1 MRFELFLISFLTLFL
16 ELTCIRWF
24 PSHVLFLT
32 FFTNTVLLA
41 SILGIAVGCLAANRK
56 SNLLLWTP
64 LILVIGLASAHL
76 VEWQRLSSASV
87 IDVGNQA
94 SPQMV
99 FFGVEYQA
107 RDLSSFVIP
116 IEAICGYFFLVI
128 ALAMMG
134 PGQQLGRSLAKIPN
148 RLEAYTI
155 DIVGSIAGIV
165 VFAAC
170 SFLELPPTFW
180 FGLVMAGLV
189 WFLMPDDRRRGVVLM
204 MGPALVLALAVE
216 PPGARGDGPK
226 QMWSPYYRID
236 YRPAQRLINVNLI
249 GHQQMQPRDSAFPA
263 YALPHLLN
271 RDAGGK
277 PFGQVLI
284 IGAGSGND
292 VSRALAWGAERVD
305 AVEIDP
311 VIQRLGKRDHP
322 DRPYDDP
329 RVFVHLNDGRN
340 FLKAGNKQYD
350 LIIYALVDSLVLHS
364 GYSNIRLESYLFT
377 KQAMDDVRKRLR
389 PGGVFV
395 MYNYFRQGW
404 IVSRLQN
411 SVRAAFGDNAL
422 VVNLPSRDQLNPDD
436 NLGGDFT
443 MLIAGNNRAVRDAFA
458 RQPEYWLRLRGPFDH
473 RTLNG
478 FEYPLPDERTGWR
491 AMPADAR
498 DNSEWRQF
506 RLTQVNSGASDT
518 RLATDDWPML
528 YLREPMIPG
537 VSLRGGA
544 IMAVIAVLLLA
555 SAFARKGSGELRRDS
570 AEAATGREGEPSHRT
585 ALLVQ
590 MFFLGAGFML
600 VETKAVVHM
609 ALLFGGTWIVNSVV
623 IFAVLVMI
631 LIANL
636 FVAVARPSRLAFYYA
651 ALLVSLVVSALV
663 PMDTFLGMDRTAQ
676 ITAASLL
683 AFAPIFFAGVV
694 FAVSFT
700 SAVEPDRAFGA
711 NIAGAMFGGLAEYS
725 SMLLGFQYLLFVAVA
740 LYIISIIGYQKAV
753 TGTPAAHIGQ
763 EPAA

>member
-1 MRFELFLISFLTLFL
+1 MRFDLFLISFLTLFL

-41 SILGIAVGCLAANRK
+41 SILGISVGCLAANRK

-64 LILVIGLASAHL
+64 LVLMIGLGSAHL
-76 VEWQRLSSASV
+76 VEWQRQTSASI

-107 RDLSSFVIP
+107 RDLSSFVVP
-116 IEAICGYFFLVI
+116 IEVICGYFFLII

-134 PGQQLGRSLAKIPN
+134 PGQQLGRALARMPN

-155 DIVGSIAGIV
+155 DILGSIFGIV

-170 SFLELPPTFW
+170 SFLELPPTWW
-180 FGLVMAGLV
+180 FALVMAGFV
-189 WFLMPDDRRRGVVLM
+189 WFLAPDNRRRGFALAL
-204 MGPALVLALAVE
+204 GPALVLLLSVAPQGTRAE
-216 PPGARGDGPK
+216 GPR
-226 QMWSPYYRID
+226 QQWSPYYRID
-236 YRPAQRLINVNLI
+236 YHPSQRLINVNLI
-249 GHQQMQPRDSAFPA
+249 GHQQMQPRDAAFPA

-271 RDAGGK
+271 RDSGGK

-311 VIQRLGKRDHP
+311 VIQRIGKRDHP
-322 DRPYDDP
+322 DHPYDDP

-340 FLKAGNKQYD
+340 FLKSGNKQYD

-389 PGGVFV
+389 PGGTFV

-411 SVRAAFGDNAL
+411 SVRAAFGGDAL
-422 VVNLPSRDQLNPDD
+422 VVNLPSRDVLNPDD
-436 NLGGDFT
+436 SLGGDFT
-443 MLIAGNNRAVRDAFA
+443 MLIAGENRAIQDAFM
-458 RQPEYWLRLRGPFDH
+458 RQPEYWLRLRGPFD
-473 RTLNG
+473 RQTLNG
-478 FEYPLPDERTGWR
+478 FEYPLPDERSSWR
-491 AMPADAR
+491 QMPAESR
-498 DNSEWRQF
+498 DTSEWKQF
-506 RLTQVNSGASDT
+506 RLTQVNSGTADT

-544 IMAVIAVLLLA
+544 IMAVIAVLMLA
-555 SAFARKGSGELRRDS
+555 PFMRR
-570 AEAATGREGEPSHRT
+570 ATGSSSQPTG
-585 ALLVQ
+585 LLMQ

-636 FVAVARPSRLAFYYA
+636 FVAMVRPERLAFYYA
-651 ALLVSLVVSALV
+651 ALLASLVASALV

-676 ITAASLL
+676 IAAASIL
-683 AFAPIFFAGVV
+683 AFTPIFFAGVV

-700 SAVEPDRAFGA
+700 RAVEPDRAFGA

-740 LYIISIIGYQKAV
+740 LYIISIVGYQKAV

>member
-1 MRFELFLISFLTLFL
+1 MRLDLFLISLLTLFL

-64 LILVIGLASAHL
+64 LVLIVALGSAHG
-76 VEWQRLSSASV
+76 VEWLRLTNSGV

-116 IEAICGYFFLVI
+116 IEALCGYFFLVI

-134 PGQQLGRSLAKIPN
+134 PGQQLGRCLARLPN

-155 DIVGSIAGIV
+155 DILGSIAGIV
-165 VFAAC
+165 LFAAC
-170 SFLELPPTFW
+170 SFLELPPTIW
-180 FGLVMAGLV
+180 FAIVMAGFS
-189 WFLMPDDRRRGVVLM
+189 WFLVADDRRRGVALM
-204 MGPALVLALAVE
+204 LGPALVLALAVE
-216 PPGARGDGPK
+216 PAGARGDGPQ

-236 YRPAQRLINVNLI
+236 YRPADRLINVNLI
-249 GHQQMQPRDSAFPA
+249 GHQQMQPRDAAFPA

-271 RDAGGK
+271 RDAGGQ

-292 VSRALAWGAERVD
+292 VSRALAWGAHRVD

-311 VIQRLGKRDHP
+311 VIQRIGKRDHP
-322 DRPYDDP
+322 DHPYDDP
-329 RVFVHLNDGRN
+329 RVHVHLNDGRN
-340 FLKAGNKQYD
+340 YLKSANKQYD

-377 KQAMDDVRKRLR
+377 KQAMDDVKKRLR

-411 SVRAAFGDNAL
+411 TVREAFGSDAL
-422 VVNLPSRDQLNPDD
+422 VLNLPGRDRLDPDD
-436 NLGGDFT
+436 NLEGGFT
-443 MLIAGNNRAVRDAFA
+443 MLIAGDNRALRNAFA
-458 RQPEYWLRLRGPFDH
+458 RQPEYWLRLRGPFDD

-478 FEYPLPDERTGWR
+478 FDYPLANERDAWR
-491 AMPADAR
+491 ALPAEERAG
-498 DNSEWRQF
+498 SQWQQF
-506 RLTQVNSGASDT
+506 KLTQVNSGTES

-544 IMAVIAVLLLA
+544 IMAAIAVLLLVP
-555 SAFARKGSGELRRDS
+555 FLRRGGGPS
-570 AEAATGREGEPSHRT
+570 AQPTG
-585 ALLVQ
+585 LLVQ

-631 LIANL
+631 LVANF
-636 FVAVARPSRLAFYYA
+636 FVAIGKPRRLAVHYA
-651 ALLVSLVVSALV
+651 ALLASLVVSALV
-663 PMDTFLGMDRTAQ
+663 PMDTFLGMDRAAQ
-676 ITAASLL
+676 IAAASAL
-683 AFAPIFFAGVV
+683 AFTPIFFAGVI

-700 SAVEPDRAFGA
+700 TAVEPDRAFGA

-740 LYIISIIGYQKAV
+740 LYIISIAGYQKAV
-753 TGTPAAHIGQ
+753 TGMPAAHIGQ

>member
-1 MRFELFLISFLTLFL
+1 MRLDLFLISFLTLFL

-41 SILGIAVGCLAANRK
+41 SILGISVGCLAAKRK
-56 SNLLLWTP
+56 ANLLMWTP
-64 LILVIGLASAHL
+64 IILMIGLASAHF
-76 VEWQRLSSASV
+76 VEWQRQISSSV

-116 IEAICGYFFLVI
+116 IEAICGYFFLII

-134 PGQQLGRSLAKIPN
+134 PGQQLGRCLAQIPN

-155 DIVGSIAGIV
+155 DIVGSVAGIV
-165 VFAAC
+165 VFAGC
-170 SFLELPPTFW
+170 SFLELPPIWW
-180 FGLVMAGLV
+180 FALVMAGFV
-189 WFLMPDDRRRGVVLM
+189 WFLSPEDRRRGYMLAL
-204 MGPALVLALAVE
+204 GPAAVLILSVAPQGTRAE
-216 PPGARGDGPK
+216 GPR
-226 QMWSPYYRID
+226 QHWSPYYRID
-236 YRPAQRLINVNLI
+236 YHPAQRVINVNLI

-311 VIQRLGKRDHP
+311 VIQRIGKRDHP

-329 RVFVHLNDGRN
+329 RVFVNLNDGRN
-340 FLKAGNKQYD
+340 FLKQGNKQYD
-350 LIIYALVDSLVLHS
+350 LIVYALVDSLVLHS

-389 PGGVFV
+389 PGGLFV

-411 SVRAAFGDNAL
+411 SVRAAFGSDAL
-422 VVNLPSRDQLNPDD
+422 VLNLPSRDRLSPDE

-443 MLIAGNNRAVRDAFA
+443 MLIAGDNHAIKDAFA
-458 RQPEYWLRLRGPFDH
+458 KHPEYWLRLRGPFDH
-473 RTLNG
+473 RTQNG
-478 FEYPLPDERTGWR
+478 FELPSPDDRESWR
-491 AMPADAR
+491 AQPPEAR
-498 DNSEWRQF
+498 EQSEWKQF
-506 RLTQVNSGASDT
+506 RLTELTGGAADT

-528 YLREPMIPG
+528 YLREPMIPE

-544 IMAVIAVLLLA
+544 IMAAIAAVMLAPFLL
-555 SAFARKGSGELRRDS
+555 RKQNTSQQSSG
-570 AEAATGREGEPSHRT
+570 
-585 ALLVQ
+585 LLVQ

-636 FVAVARPSRLAFYYA
+636 FVALVKPVRLGPYYA
-651 ALLVSLVVSALV
+651 ALLASLVVSALV
-663 PMDTFLGMDRTAQ
+663 PMDTFLGMERSAQ
-676 ITAASLL
+676 ITAASIL
-683 AFAPIFFAGVV
+683 AFTPIFFAGVV

-700 SAVEPDRAFGA
+700 QAVEPDRAFGA

-740 LYIISIIGYQKAV
+740 LYVISIIGHRRASVAAPEPIGHQV
-753 TGTPAAHIGQ
+753 TG
-763 EPAA
+763 

>member
-1 MRFELFLISFLTLFL
+1 LFLISFLTLFL

-41 SILGIAVGCLAANRK
+41 SILGIAVGCLAAKRK
-56 SNLLLWTP
+56 TNLLRWTP
-64 LILVIGLASAHL
+64 WILTVALASAHV
-76 VEWQRLSSASV
+76 VEWQRQVNAGV

-99 FFGVEYQA
+99 FFGVEYQT
-107 RDLSSFVIP
+107 RDLASFVVP
-116 IEAICGYFFLVI
+116 IEAICGYFFLLI
-128 ALAMMG
+128 ALVMMG
-134 PGQQLGRSLAKIPN
+134 PGQELGRALARVPN
-148 RLEAYTI
+148 RLWAYSI
-155 DIVGSIAGIV
+155 DILGSLAGIA
-165 VFAAC
+165 VFAAS
-170 SFLELPPTFW
+170 SFLELAPVWW
-180 FGLVMAGLV
+180 FSVVLAGFV
-189 WFLMPDDRRRGVVLM
+189 YFLRPANWSWMLRFAAPAAAVLM
-204 MGPALVLALAVE
+204 MSSAAWFAGLTE
-216 PPGARGDGPK
+216 Y
-226 QMWSPYYRID
+226 WSPYYRVTYIRD
-236 YRPAQRLINVNLI
+236 QGLINVNLI
-249 GHQQMQPRDSAFPA
+249 GHQQMQPRTAPFPA

-271 RDAGGK
+271 RDAGSD
-277 PFGQVLI
+277 PFADVLI

-292 VSRALAWGAERVD
+292 VSRALAWGAQHVD

-311 VIQRLGKRDHP
+311 VIQRIGKRDHP

-329 RVFVHLNDGRN
+329 RVTVHLNDGRN
-340 FLKAGNKQYD
+340 FLKSTTRQYD

-364 GYSNIRLESYLFT
+364 SYSNIRLESYLFT
-377 KQAMDDVRKRLR
+377 KQAMDDVRRRLK
-389 PGGVFV
+389 PGGLFV

-411 SVRAAFGDNAL
+411 AVRASFGTEAL
-422 VVNLPSRDQLNPDD
+422 VLNLPSRDTLGADENLD
-436 NLGGDFT
+436 NSFT
-443 MLIAGNNRAVRDAFA
+443 MLMAGNNAGIRDAFA
-458 RQPEYWLRLRGPFDH
+458 RTPAYWLDASAPLDWNAP
-473 RTLNG
+473 NG
-478 FEYPLPDERTGWR
+478 FR
-491 AMPADAR
+491 AGAPPVSP
-498 DNSEWRQF
+498 NVLQY
-506 RLTQVNSGASDT
+506 RLTTVHAGSDPP

-544 IMAVIAVLLLA
+544 IMAILAALLLA
-555 SAFARKGSGELRRDS
+555 PFIKRSA
-570 AEAATGREGEPSHRT
+570 AAIAKDPPG
-585 ALLVQ
+585 LLVQ

-631 LIANL
+631 LAANL
-636 FVAVARPSRLAFYYA
+636 FVAVVRPVRLAPYYA
-651 ALLVSLVVSALV
+651 ALLLSLVGSALV
-663 PMDTFLGMDRTAQ
+663 PMDTFLGMDRSAQ
-676 ITAASLL
+676 ISAASLL

-700 SAVEPDRAFGA
+700 AAAEPDRAFGF

-740 LYIISIIGYQKAV
+740 LYIVSMIGDHEMVIRENFTA
-753 TGTPAAHIGQ
+753 GPD
-763 EPAA
+763 

>member
-1 MRFELFLISFLTLFL
+1 MRFDLFLISFLTLFL

-41 SILGIAVGCLAANRK
+41 SILGISVGCLAANRK

-64 LILVIGLASAHL
+64 LILVIGLGSAHL
-76 VEWQRLSSASV
+76 VEWQRQASSSV

-107 RDLSSFVIP
+107 RDVSSFVIP
-116 IEAICGYFFLVI
+116 IEVICGYFFLVI

-134 PGQQLGRSLAKIPN
+134 PGQQLGRALARIPN

-155 DIVGSIAGIV
+155 DILGSILGIV
-165 VFAAC
+165 MFAAC
-170 SFLELPPTFW
+170 SFLELPPTWW
-180 FGLVMAGLV
+180 FALVMAGFV
-189 WFLMPDDRRRGVVLM
+189 WFLAPDDRRRAFALVL
-204 MGPALVLALAVE
+204 GPALVLLLSVAPQGSRAE
-216 PPGARGDGPK
+216 GPR
-226 QMWSPYYRID
+226 QQWSPYYRID
-236 YRPAQRLINVNLI
+236 YHPSERLINVNLI
-249 GHQQMQPRDSAFPA
+249 GHQQMQPRDAAFPA

-340 FLKAGNKQYD
+340 FLKQGNKQYD

-377 KQAMDDVRKRLR
+377 KQAMDDVSKRLR
-389 PGGVFV
+389 PGGTFV

-411 SVRAAFGDNAL
+411 SVRAAFGSDAL
-422 VVNLPSRDQLNPDD
+422 VVNLPSRDELNPDD

-443 MLIAGNNRAVRDAFA
+443 MLIAGENRAIREAFT

-473 RTLNG
+473 NTPNG
-478 FEYPLPDERTGWR
+478 FTDLTQSQKDTWK
-491 AMPADAR
+491 AMPLEER
-498 DNSEWRQF
+498 EKSEWRQF
-506 RLTQVNSGASDT
+506 RLTKVNAGAGDT

-537 VSLRGGA
+537 VSLRGGG
-544 IMAVIAVLLLA
+544 IMAVIAVLMLA
-555 SAFARKGSGELRRDS
+555 PFMRRPTGSSAQP
-570 AEAATGREGEPSHRT
+570 TG
-585 ALLVQ
+585 LLVQ

-636 FVAVARPSRLAFYYA
+636 FVAIARPERLAFYYL
-651 ALLVSLVVSALV
+651 ALLASLVVSALV

-676 ITAASLL
+676 IVAASIL
-683 AFAPIFFAGVV
+683 AFTPIFFAGVV

-700 SAVEPDRAFGA
+700 RAVEPDRAFGA

-740 LYIISIIGYQKAV
+740 LYVISIIGYQKAV
-753 TGTPAAHIGQ
+753 IGTPAAHNGQ
-763 EPAA
+763 EPAG

>member
-1 MRFELFLISFLTLFL
+1 MRLDLFLISLLTLFL

-41 SILGIAVGCLAANRK
+41 SILGIAVGCLAAKRK

-64 LILVIGLASAHL
+64 LVLIVALGSAHA
-76 VEWQRLSSASV
+76 VEWLRLTNSGV

-116 IEAICGYFFLVI
+116 IEALCGYFFLVI

-134 PGQQLGRSLAKIPN
+134 PGQQLGRCLARLPN

-155 DIVGSIAGIV
+155 DILGSIAGIV
-165 VFAAC
+165 LFAAC
-170 SFLELPPTFW
+170 SFLELPPTIW
-180 FGLVMAGLV
+180 FAIVMAGFS
-189 WFLMPDDRRRGVVLM
+189 WFLVADDRRRGVALM
-204 MGPALVLALAVE
+204 LGPALVLALAVE
-216 PPGARGDGPK
+216 PAGARGDGPQ

-236 YRPAQRLINVNLI
+236 YRPADRLINVNLI
-249 GHQQMQPRDSAFPA
+249 GHQQMQPRDAAFPA

-271 RDAGGK
+271 RDAGGQ

-292 VSRALAWGAERVD
+292 VSRALAWGAHRVD

-311 VIQRLGKRDHP
+311 VIQRIGKRDHP
-322 DRPYDDP
+322 DHPYDDP
-329 RVFVHLNDGRN
+329 RVHVHLNDGRN
-340 FLKAGNKQYD
+340 YLKSANKQYD

-377 KQAMDDVRKRLR
+377 KQAMDDVKKRLR

-411 SVRAAFGDNAL
+411 TVREAFGSDAL
-422 VVNLPSRDQLNPDD
+422 VLNLPGRDRLDPDD
-436 NLGGDFT
+436 NLEGGFT
-443 MLIAGNNRAVRDAFA
+443 MLIAGDNRALRNAFA
-458 RQPEYWLRLRGPFDH
+458 RQPEYWLRLRGPFDD

-478 FEYPLPDERTGWR
+478 FDYPLANERDAWR
-491 AMPADAR
+491 ALP
-498 DNSEWRQF
+498 SEERASSQWQQF
-506 RLTQVNSGASDT
+506 KLTQVNSGTES

-544 IMAVIAVLLLA
+544 IMAAIAVLLLVP
-555 SAFARKGSGELRRDS
+555 FLRRGGGPS
-570 AEAATGREGEPSHRT
+570 AQPTG
-585 ALLVQ
+585 LLVQ

-631 LIANL
+631 LVANF
-636 FVAVARPSRLAFYYA
+636 FVAIGKPRRLAVHYA
-651 ALLVSLVVSALV
+651 ALLASLVVSALV
-663 PMDTFLGMDRTAQ
+663 PMDTFLGMDRAAQ
-676 ITAASLL
+676 IAAASAL
-683 AFAPIFFAGVV
+683 AFTPIFFAGVI

-700 SAVEPDRAFGA
+700 TAVEPDRAFGA

-740 LYIISIIGYQKAV
+740 LYIISIAGYQKAV
-753 TGTPAAHIGQ
+753 TGMPAAHIGQ

>member
-1 MRFELFLISFLTLFL
+1 MRLDLFLISLLTLFL

-64 LILVIGLASAHL
+64 LVLIVALGSAHG
-76 VEWQRLSSASV
+76 VEWLRLTNSGV

-116 IEAICGYFFLVI
+116 IEALCGYFFLVI

-134 PGQQLGRSLAKIPN
+134 PGQQLGRCLARLPN

-155 DIVGSIAGIV
+155 DILGSIAGIV
-165 VFAAC
+165 MFAVC

-180 FGLVMAGLV
+180 FAIVMAGFS
-189 WFLMPDDRRRGVVLM
+189 WFLVADDRRRGVALM
-204 MGPALVLALAVE
+204 LGPALVLVLAVE
-216 PPGARGDGPK
+216 PAGARGDGPQ

-236 YRPAQRLINVNLI
+236 YRPADRLINVNLI
-249 GHQQMQPRDSAFPA
+249 GHQQMQPRDAAFPA

-271 RDAGGK
+271 RDAGGQ

-292 VSRALAWGAERVD
+292 VSRALAWGAHRVD

-311 VIQRLGKRDHP
+311 VIQRIGKRDHP
-322 DRPYDDP
+322 DHPYDDP
-329 RVFVHLNDGRN
+329 RVHVHLNDGRN
-340 FLKAGNKQYD
+340 FLKSVNKQYD

-377 KQAMDDVRKRLR
+377 KQAMDDVKKRLL

-411 SVRAAFGDNAL
+411 TVREAFGNDAL
-422 VVNLPSRDQLNPDD
+422 VLNLPSRDRLDPDD
-436 NLGGDFT
+436 NLDGGFT
-443 MLIAGNNRAVRDAFA
+443 MLVAGDNRALRDAFA
-458 RQPEYWLRLRGPFDH
+458 RQPEYWLRLRGPFDD
-473 RTLNG
+473 RTMNG
-478 FEYPLPDERTGWR
+478 FDYPPANERDGWR
-491 AMPADAR
+491 ALPAEERAR
-498 DNSEWRQF
+498 SQWQQF
-506 RLTQVNSGASDT
+506 KLTQVNSGTES

-544 IMAVIAVLLLA
+544 IMAAIAALLLA
-555 SAFARKGSGELRRDS
+555 PFLRRGGGPS
-570 AEAATGREGEPSHRT
+570 AQPAG
-585 ALLVQ
+585 LLVQ

-631 LIANL
+631 LVANL
-636 FVAVARPSRLAFYYA
+636 FVAIAQPRRLAAYYA
-651 ALLVSLVVSALV
+651 ALLASLVVSALV
-663 PMDTFLGMDRTAQ
+663 PMDTFLGMDRASQ
-676 ITAASLL
+676 IAAASAL
-683 AFAPIFFAGVV
+683 AFTPIFFAGVI

-700 SAVEPDRAFGA
+700 TAVEPDRAFGA

-740 LYIISIIGYQKAV
+740 LYVISIVGYQKAV
-753 TGTPAAHIGQ
+753 TGMPAAHIGQ

>member
-1 MRFELFLISFLTLFL
+1 MTLDLFLISFLTLFL

-41 SILGIAVGCLAANRK
+41 SILGIAVGCLAAKRK

-64 LILVIGLASAHL
+64 LVLMVALGSAHL
-76 VEWQRLSSASV
+76 VEWLRQNNSGV

-107 RDLSSFVIP
+107 RDLSSFVVP
-116 IEAICGYFFLVI
+116 IEVICGYFFLLI
-128 ALAMMG
+128 AVAMMG
-134 PGQQLGRSLAKIPN
+134 PGQQLGRALARVPN
-148 RLEAYTI
+148 RLQAYTI
-155 DIVGSIAGIV
+155 DILGSITGIL

-170 SFLELPPTFW
+170 SFLQLPPTFW
-180 FGLVMAGLV
+180 FAIVMAGFS
-189 WFLMPDDRRRGVVLM
+189 WFLMPEDRRRGVMLM
-204 MGPALVLALAVE
+204 MGPALVLALAIA
-216 PPGARGDGPK
+216 PAGTRGEGPR

-236 YRPAQRLINVNLI
+236 YHPGPRLINVNLI

-292 VSRALAWGAERVD
+292 VSRALAWGASRVD

-311 VIQRLGKRDHP
+311 VIQGIGKRDHP
-322 DRPYDDP
+322 DHPYDDP
-329 RVFVHLNDGRN
+329 RVIVHLNDGRN
-340 FLKAGNKQYD
+340 FLKQGNKQYD

-377 KQAMDDVRKRLR
+377 KQAMDDVRKRLK
-389 PGGVFV
+389 PGGMFV

-411 SVRAAFGDNAL
+411 SVRAAFGAEAL
-422 VVNLPSRDQLNPDD
+422 VLNLPSRDQLNPDD

-443 MLIAGNNRAVRDAFA
+443 MVIAGANDAIRSAFA
-458 RQPEYWLRLRGPFDH
+458 RQPEYWLKLQGPFDQN
-473 RTLNG
+473 TLNG
-478 FEYPLPDERTGWR
+478 FEFPTTPER
-491 AMPADAR
+491 A
-498 DNSEWRQF
+498 EWRTRSEADREKSAWNQF
-506 RLTQVNSGASDT
+506 RLTKVNSSASDT

-544 IMAVIAVLLLA
+544 IMAAIAILLLVPFMKRTSKPA
-555 SAFARKGSGELRRDS
+555 VTDS
-570 AEAATGREGEPSHRT
+570 PG
-585 ALLVQ
+585 LLLQ

-631 LIANL
+631 LMANL
-636 FVAVARPSRLAFYYA
+636 FVAIVKPVRLAPYYA
-651 ALLVSLVVSALV
+651 GLLLALIVSALV

-676 ITAASLL
+676 IAAASLL
-683 AFAPIFFAGVV
+683 AFTPIFFAGVV

-700 SAVEPDRAFGA
+700 RAVEPDRAFGA

-740 LYIISIIGYQKAV
+740 LYIVSIIGHQKAV
-753 TGTPAAHIGQ
+753 IGVPAAHIGHD
-763 EPAA
+763 AAG

>member
-1 MRFELFLISFLTLFL
+1 MRLDLFLISSLTLFL

-41 SILGIAVGCLAANRK
+41 SILGIAVGCLAAKRK
-56 SNLLLWTP
+56 SNLLMWTP
-64 LILVIGLASAHL
+64 LVLIVGLGSAHA
-76 VEWQRLSSASV
+76 VEWLRLTNSGV

-99 FFGVEYQA
+99 FFGVEYQVH
-107 RDLSSFVIP
+107 DLSSFVIP
-116 IEAICGYFFLVI
+116 IEALCGYFFLII
-128 ALAMMG
+128 ALAMIG
-134 PGQQLGRSLAKIPN
+134 PGQQLGRCLAQLPN

-155 DIVGSIAGIV
+155 DILGSIAGIV
-165 VFAAC
+165 LFAVC

-180 FGLVMAGLV
+180 FAIVMAGFA
-189 WFLMPDDRRRGVVLM
+189 WFLDAGDRRRGVALA
-204 MGPALVLALAVE
+204 MGPALVLVLAVA
-216 PPGARGDGPK
+216 PAGVRDDGPK

-236 YRPAQRLINVNLI
+236 YRPTDRLINVNLM
-249 GHQQMQPRDSAFPA
+249 GHQQMQPREAAFPA

-271 RDAGGK
+271 RDAGRH

-292 VSRALAWGAERVD
+292 VSRALAWGAHRVD

-311 VIQRLGKRDHP
+311 VIQRIGKRDHP

-329 RVFVHLNDGRN
+329 RVHVHLNDGRN
-340 FLKAGNKQYD
+340 FLKSVNKQYD
-350 LIIYALVDSLVLHS
+350 LIVYALVDSLVLHS
-364 GYSNIRLESYLFT
+364 SYSNIRLESYLFT
-377 KQAMDDVRKRLR
+377 RQAMDDVKKRLR
-389 PGGVFV
+389 PGGTFV

-411 SVRAAFGDNAL
+411 TVRETFGGDAL
-422 VVNLPSRDQLNPDD
+422 VLNLPSRDRLDPDD
-436 NLGGDFT
+436 NLEGGFT
-443 MLIAGNNRAVRDAFA
+443 MLVAGDNQALRNAFA
-458 RQPEYWLRLRGPFDH
+458 RQPEYWLRLQGPFDE
-473 RTLNG
+473 RTPNG
-478 FEYPLPDERTGWR
+478 FEHPPTGERDGWR
-491 AMPADAR
+491 ALREEERALSR
-498 DNSEWRQF
+498 WHQF
-506 RLTQVNSGASDT
+506 KLTQVNSGSET

-544 IMAVIAVLLLA
+544 IMAAIAALLLA
-555 SAFARKGSGELRRDS
+555 SAFARRGSGELRRDS
-570 AEAATGREGEPSHRT
+570 AQAAAGGEGGSSNP
-585 ALLVQ
+585 AGLLVQ

-631 LIANL
+631 LVANL
-636 FVAVARPSRLAFYYA
+636 FVAIARPRRLAFFYA
-651 ALLVSLVVSALV
+651 ALVASLVVSALV
-663 PMDTFLGMDRTAQ
+663 PMDTFLGMDRGSQ
-676 ITAASLL
+676 IAAASAL
-683 AFAPIFFAGVV
+683 AFTPIFFAGVI

-700 SAVEPDRAFGA
+700 AAVEPDRAFGA

-740 LYIISIIGYQKAV
+740 LYIISIAGAQKAA
-753 TGTPAAHIGQ
+753 TGMPAAHIGH

>member
-1 MRFELFLISFLTLFL
+1 MRFDLFLISFLTLFL

-41 SILGIAVGCLAANRK
+41 AILGISVGCLAAKRK
-56 SNLLLWTP
+56 VNLLQWTP
-64 LILVIGLASAHL
+64 AVLMIGLASAHF
-76 VEWQRLSSASV
+76 VEWLRQSSAGV

-94 SPQMV
+94 SPQLV

-134 PGQQLGRSLAKIPN
+134 PGQELGRALARIPN
-148 RLEAYTI
+148 RLEAYSI
-155 DIVGSIAGIV
+155 DIFGSIVGIAA
-165 VFAAC
+165 FAAC
-170 SFLELPPTFW
+170 SFLELPPLWW
-180 FGLVMAGLV
+180 FAAVLAGFVYFLRPGNWQWVARVAVPGAVVLVMSSSAWFAG
-189 WFLMPDDRRRGVVLM
+189 F
-204 MGPALVLALAVE
+204 VE
-216 PPGARGDGPK
+216 
-226 QMWSPYYRID
+226 QWSPYYRVTYVRD
-236 YRPAQRLINVNLI
+236 QGLINVNLI
-249 GHQQMQPRDSAFPA
+249 GHQQMQPRTAPFPA

-271 RDAGGK
+271 RDAGSA
-277 PFGQVLI
+277 PFAEVLI

-292 VSRALAWGAERVD
+292 VSRALAWGAEHVD

-311 VIQRLGKRDHP
+311 VIQRIGQQDHP

-329 RVFVHLNDGRN
+329 RVTVHLNDGRN
-340 FLKAGNKQYD
+340 FLKAGGKQYD

-364 GYSNIRLESYLFT
+364 SYSNIRLESYLFT
-377 KQAMDDVRKRLR
+377 KQAMDDVRRRLK

-411 SVRAAFGDNAL
+411 GVRAAFGADAL
-422 VVNLPSRDQLNPDD
+422 VLNLPSRDTLDADENLD
-436 NLGGDFT
+436 NSFT
-443 MLIAGNNRAVRDAFA
+443 MFIAGNNTAIRNAFA
-458 RQPEYWLRLRGPFDH
+458 RRPSYWIDARAPLDWNAP
-473 RTLNG
+473 NG
-478 FEYPLPDERTGWR
+478 FRDE
-491 AMPADAR
+491 APAVVSAD
-498 DNSEWRQF
+498 DWQQF
-506 RLTQVNSGASDT
+506 RLTTVNAGADPP

-528 YLREPMIPG
+528 YLREPMIPA

-544 IMAVIAVLLLA
+544 VMAGIAVLLLW
-555 SAFARKGSGELRRDS
+555 SSFARRKSVARTPSSSSG
-570 AEAATGREGEPSHRT
+570 
-585 ALLVQ
+585 LLVQ

-600 VETKAVVHM
+600 IETKAVVHM
-609 ALLFGGTWIVNSVV
+609 ALLFGGTWIVNSIV

-636 FVAVARPSRLAFYYA
+636 FVAVARPERLAFYYA

-663 PMDTFLGMDRTAQ
+663 PMDTFLGMERTAQ
-676 ITAASLL
+676 IAAASLL
-683 AFAPIFFAGVV
+683 AFTPIFFAGVV

-700 SAVEPDRAFGA
+700 RVIEPDRAFGA

-740 LYIISIIGYQKAV
+740 LYLISIAGYQKSA
-753 TGTPAAHIGQ
+753 TGMPAAHIGH

>member
-1 MRFELFLISFLTLFL
+1 MTLDLFLISFLTLFL

-41 SILGIAVGCLAANRK
+41 SILGIAVGCLAAKRK

-64 LILVIGLASAHL
+64 LILIVALASAHL
-76 VEWQRLSSASV
+76 VEWLRQAQGSV

-99 FFGVEYQA
+99 FFGVEYQS

-116 IEAICGYFFLVI
+116 IEAICGYFFLLI
-128 ALAMMG
+128 ALVMMG
-134 PGQQLGRSLAKIPN
+134 PGQQLGRALARIPN
-148 RLEAYTI
+148 RLTAYSI
-155 DIVGSIAGIV
+155 DIFGSLAGIA

-170 SFLELPPTFW
+170 SFLELSPAWW
-180 FGLVMAGLV
+180 FTIVMAGFA
-189 WFLMPDDRRRGVVLM
+189 WFLVPDDRWRGFALVL
-204 MGPALVLALAVE
+204 GPALVLALSVSPA
-216 PPGARGDGPK
+216 GQRGEGPS

-236 YRPAQRLINVNLI
+236 YQRGPRLINVNLI
-249 GHQQMQPRDSAFPA
+249 GHQQMQPRDAAFPA

-271 RDAGGK
+271 RDAGGR
-277 PFGQVLI
+277 PFGQVMI

-292 VSRALAWGAERVD
+292 VSRALAWGAARVD

-311 VIQRLGKRDHP
+311 VIQRIGKRDHP

-329 RVFVHLNDGRN
+329 RVVVHLNDGRN
-340 FLKAGNKQYD
+340 FLKQGNKQYD
-350 LIIYALVDSLVLHS
+350 LIVYALVDSLVLHS

-377 KQAMDDVRKRLR
+377 KQAMDDVRKRLK
-389 PGGVFV
+389 PGGMFV

-411 SVRAAFGDNAL
+411 SVRAAFGSDAL
-422 VVNLPSRDQLNPDD
+422 VLNLPSRDELNPDD
-436 NLGGDFT
+436 NLGGGFT
-443 MLIAGNNRAVRDAFA
+443 MVIAGAKDAIRDAFA
-458 RQPEYWLRLRGPFDH
+458 RQPEYWLRLRGPFDGN
-473 RTLNG
+473 TLNG
-478 FEYPLPDERTGWR
+478 FDYPLPNERAAWR
-491 AMPADAR
+491 TLPEAER
-498 DNSEWRQF
+498 EKSFWTQF
-506 RLTQVNSGASDT
+506 RLTKVNSGPADT

-544 IMAVIAVLLLA
+544 IMAIIAALLLA
-555 SAFARKGSGELRRDS
+555 PFIKRK
-570 AEAATGREGEPSHRT
+570 AIPAAIDPPG
-585 ALLVQ
+585 LLVQ

-631 LIANL
+631 LAANL
-636 FVAVARPSRLAFYYA
+636 FVAVVRPVRLAPYYA
-651 ALLVSLVVSALV
+651 ALLLALLVSALV

-676 ITAASLL
+676 IAAASLL
-683 AFAPIFFAGVV
+683 AFTPIFFAGVV
-694 FAVSFT
+694 YAVSFT
-700 SAVEPDRAFGA
+700 RAVEPDRAFGA

-725 SMLLGFQYLLFVAVA
+725 SMVLGFQYLLFVAVA
-740 LYIISIIGYQKAV
+740 LYIVSIIGHQKAV
-753 TGTPAAHIGQ
+753 MGTPAAHIGHD
-763 EPAA
+763 AAG

>member
-1 MRFELFLISFLTLFL
+1 MTLDLFLISFLTLFL

-41 SILGIAVGCLAANRK
+41 SILGIAVGCLAAKRK
-56 SNLLLWTP
+56 ANLLLWTP
-64 LILVIGLASAHL
+64 LILMVALGSAHL
-76 VEWQRLSSASV
+76 VEWQRQVNAGV

-107 RDLSSFVIP
+107 RDLSSFVVP
-116 IEAICGYFFLVI
+116 IEAICGYFFLLI
-128 ALAMMG
+128 ALVMMG
-134 PGQQLGRSLAKIPN
+134 PGQQLGRALARVPN
-148 RLEAYTI
+148 RLWAYSI
-155 DIVGSIAGIV
+155 DILGSLAGIA

-170 SFLELPPTFW
+170 SFLELPPTWW
-180 FGLVMAGLV
+180 FALVMAGFA
-189 WFLMPDDRRRGVVLM
+189 WFLVPDDRRRGL
-204 MGPALVLALAVE
+204 ALVLGPAMVLVLSVS
-216 PPGARGDGPK
+216 PTGQRGDGPR
-226 QMWSPYYRID
+226 QTWSPYYRID
-236 YRPAQRLINVNLI
+236 YHPGPRLINVNLI
-249 GHQQMQPRDSAFPA
+249 GHQQMQPRDSGFPA

-340 FLKAGNKQYD
+340 YLKSGNKQYD

-389 PGGVFV
+389 PGGIFV

-411 SVRAAFGDNAL
+411 SVRGAFGSDAL
-422 VVNLPSRDQLNPDD
+422 VLNLPSRDRLNPDD

-443 MLIAGNNRAVRDAFA
+443 MVIAGANDAIAGAFA
-458 RQPEYWLRLRGPFDH
+458 RQPEYWLRLRGPFDGD
-473 RTLNG
+473 TLNG
-478 FEYPLPDERTGWR
+478 FDYPLSNERANWR
-491 AMPADAR
+491 TRAAEER
-498 DNSEWRQF
+498 ERSLWQQF
-506 RLTQVNSGASDT
+506 RLTKVNSGSADT
-518 RLATDDWPML
+518 RVATDDWPML

-544 IMAVIAVLLLA
+544 IMAIIAALLLA
-555 SAFARKGSGELRRDS
+555 PFIKRSAIAIAKDPPG
-570 AEAATGREGEPSHRT
+570 
-585 ALLVQ
+585 LLVQ

-631 LIANL
+631 LGANL
-636 FVAVARPSRLAFYYA
+636 FVALVRPVRLAPYYA
-651 ALLVSLVVSALV
+651 ALLLSLVASALV

-676 ITAASLL
+676 VAAASLL
-683 AFAPIFFAGVV
+683 AFTPIFFAGVV

-700 SAVEPDRAFGA
+700 RAVEPDRAFGA

-725 SMLLGFQYLLFVAVA
+725 SMLLGFQYLLLVAVA
-740 LYIISIIGYQKAV
+740 LYIVSIVGHQKAV
-753 TGTPAAHIGQ
+753 IGTPAAHIGHD
-763 EPAA
+763 AAG

>member
-1 MRFELFLISFLTLFL
+1 MRFDLFLISFLTLFL

-41 SILGIAVGCLAANRK
+41 SILGISVGCLAANRK

-64 LILVIGLASAHL
+64 LVLMIGLGSAHL
-76 VEWQRLSSASV
+76 VEWQRQTSASI

-107 RDLSSFVIP
+107 RDLSSFVVP
-116 IEAICGYFFLVI
+116 IEVICGYFFLII

-134 PGQQLGRSLAKIPN
+134 PGQQLGRALARMPN

-155 DIVGSIAGIV
+155 DILGSIFGIV

-170 SFLELPPTFW
+170 SFLELPPTWW
-180 FGLVMAGLV
+180 FALVMAGFV
-189 WFLMPDDRRRGVVLM
+189 WFLAPDNRRRGFALAL
-204 MGPALVLALAVE
+204 GPALVLLLSVAPQGTRAE
-216 PPGARGDGPK
+216 GPR
-226 QMWSPYYRID
+226 QQWSPYYRID
-236 YRPAQRLINVNLI
+236 YHPSQRLINVNLI
-249 GHQQMQPRDSAFPA
+249 GHQQMQPRDAAFPA

-271 RDAGGK
+271 RDSGGK

-311 VIQRLGKRDHP
+311 VIQRIGKRDHP
-322 DRPYDDP
+322 DHPYDDP

-340 FLKAGNKQYD
+340 FLKSGNKQYD

-389 PGGVFV
+389 PGGTFV

-411 SVRAAFGDNAL
+411 SVRAAFGGDAL
-422 VVNLPSRDQLNPDD
+422 VVNLPSRDVLNPDD
-436 NLGGDFT
+436 SLGGDFT
-443 MLIAGNNRAVRDAFA
+443 MLIAGENRAIQDAFM
-458 RQPEYWLRLRGPFDH
+458 RQPEYWLRLRGPFD
-473 RTLNG
+473 RQTLNG
-478 FEYPLPDERTGWR
+478 FEYPLPDERSSWR
-491 AMPADAR
+491 QMPAESR
-498 DNSEWRQF
+498 DTSEWKQF
-506 RLTQVNSGASDT
+506 RLTQVNSGTADT

-544 IMAVIAVLLLA
+544 IMAVIAVLMLA
-555 SAFARKGSGELRRDS
+555 PFMRR
-570 AEAATGREGEPSHRT
+570 ATGSSSQPTG
-585 ALLVQ
+585 LLVQ

-636 FVAVARPSRLAFYYA
+636 FVAMVRPERLASYYV
-651 ALLVSLVVSALV
+651 ALLASLVASALV

-676 ITAASLL
+676 IVAASIL
-683 AFAPIFFAGVV
+683 AFTPIFFAGVV

-700 SAVEPDRAFGA
+700 RAVEPDRAFGA

-740 LYIISIIGYQKAV
+740 LYIISILGYQKAV
-753 TGTPAAHIGQ
+753 TGMPAAHIGQ

>member
-1 MRFELFLISFLTLFL
+1 MRFDLFLISFLTLFL

-41 SILGIAVGCLAANRK
+41 SILGISVGCLAANRK
-56 SNLLLWTP
+56 SNLLMWTP
-64 LILVIGLASAHL
+64 LILMIGLGSAHF
-76 VEWQRLSSASV
+76 VEWQRQTSASV

-134 PGQQLGRSLAKIPN
+134 PGQQLGRALARIPN

-155 DIVGSIAGIV
+155 DILGSILGIV

-170 SFLELPPTFW
+170 SFLELPPTWW
-180 FGLVMAGLV
+180 FALVMAGFV
-189 WFLMPDDRRRGVVLM
+189 WFLAPDNRRRGFALAL
-204 MGPALVLALAVE
+204 GPALVLLLSVA
-216 PPGARGDGPK
+216 PQGARAEGPR
-226 QMWSPYYRID
+226 QQWSPYYRID
-236 YRPAQRLINVNLI
+236 YHPAQRLINVNLI
-249 GHQQMQPRDSAFPA
+249 GHQQMQPRGAAFPA

-271 RDAGGK
+271 RDSGGK

-340 FLKAGNKQYD
+340 FLKSGNKQYD

-389 PGGVFV
+389 PGGTFV

-411 SVRAAFGDNAL
+411 SVRAAFGDDAL

-443 MLIAGNNRAVRDAFA
+443 MLIAGENRGIREAFM
-458 RQPEYWLRLRGPFDH
+458 RQPEYWLRMRGPFD
-473 RTLNG
+473 RQTLNG
-478 FEYPLPDERTGWR
+478 FEYPLPNERSGWR
-491 AMPADAR
+491 EQPADAR
-498 DNSEWRQF
+498 DKSEWRQF
-506 RLTQVNSGASDT
+506 RLTQVNAGTGDT

-544 IMAVIAVLLLA
+544 IMAVIAVLMLA
-555 SAFARKGSGELRRDS
+555 PFMRRAAGSSAQP
-570 AEAATGREGEPSHRT
+570 TG
-585 ALLVQ
+585 LLVQ

-636 FVAVARPSRLAFYYA
+636 FVAVVRPERMAFYYA
-651 ALLVSLVVSALV
+651 ALLASLVVSALV

-676 ITAASLL
+676 IVAASVL
-683 AFAPIFFAGVV
+683 AFTPIFFAGVV

-700 SAVEPDRAFGA
+700 NAVEPDRAFGA

-740 LYIISIIGYQKAV
+740 LYIISIAGYQRALRQ
-753 TGTPAAHIGQ
+753 A
-763 EPAA
+763 

>member
-1 MRFELFLISFLTLFL
+1 MRFDLFLISFLTLFL

-41 SILGIAVGCLAANRK
+41 SILGISVGCLAANRK
-56 SNLLLWTP
+56 SNLLQWTP
-64 LILVIGLASAHL
+64 LILMIGLGSAHF
-76 VEWQRLSSASV
+76 VEWQRQTSASV

-107 RDLSSFVIP
+107 RDLSTFVIP

-134 PGQQLGRSLAKIPN
+134 PGQQLGRALARMPN

-155 DIVGSIAGIV
+155 DIIGSIFGIV

-170 SFLELPPTFW
+170 SFLELPPTWW
-180 FGLVMAGLV
+180 FALVMAGLV
-189 WFLMPDDRRRGVVLM
+189 WFLAPDNRRRGFALAL
-204 MGPALVLALAVE
+204 GPALVLLLSVAPQGTRAE
-216 PPGARGDGPK
+216 GPR
-226 QMWSPYYRID
+226 QQWSPYYRID
-236 YRPAQRLINVNLI
+236 YHPAQRLINVNLI
-249 GHQQMQPRDSAFPA
+249 GHQQMQPRDAAFPA

-271 RDAGGK
+271 RDSGGK
-277 PFGQVLI
+277 PFSQVLI

-340 FLKAGNKQYD
+340 FLKSGNKQYD

-389 PGGVFV
+389 PGGTFV

-411 SVRAAFGDNAL
+411 SVRAAFGGDAL

-443 MLIAGNNRAVRDAFA
+443 MLIAGENRAIRDAFT
-458 RQPEYWLRLRGPFDH
+458 RQPEYWLRLRGPFDW

-478 FEYPLPDERTGWR
+478 FEYPLPHERSGWR
-491 AMPADAR
+491 EQPADGR
-498 DNSEWRQF
+498 DKSEWRQF
-506 RLTQVNSGASDT
+506 RLTQVNSGTGDT

-544 IMAVIAVLLLA
+544 IMAVIAVLMLVP
-555 SAFARKGSGELRRDS
+555 FMRR
-570 AEAATGREGEPSHRT
+570 ATGSSAQPAG
-585 ALLVQ
+585 LLVQ

-636 FVAVARPSRLAFYYA
+636 FVATVRPERMAFYYV
-651 ALLVSLVVSALV
+651 ALLASLVASALV

-676 ITAASLL
+676 VVAASVL
-683 AFAPIFFAGVV
+683 AFMPIFFAGVV

-700 SAVEPDRAFGA
+700 KAAEPDRAFGA

-740 LYIISIIGYQKAV
+740 LYIISIVGYQRTV
-753 TGTPAAHIGQ
+753 TGTPKAHLQ
-763 EPAA
+763 PDAVR

>member
-1 MRFELFLISFLTLFL
+1 MRFKLFLISFLTLFL

-41 SILGIAVGCLAANRK
+41 AILGISVGCLAANRK
-56 SNLLLWTP
+56 SNLLQWTP
-64 LILVIGLASAHL
+64 LLLMIGLGSAHF
-76 VEWQRLSSASV
+76 VEWQRQTSASI

-134 PGQQLGRSLAKIPN
+134 PGQELGRALARIPN
-148 RLEAYTI
+148 RLEAYSI
-155 DIVGSIAGIV
+155 DIFGSVVGIV
-165 VFAAC
+165 AFAAC
-170 SFLELPPTFW
+170 SFLELPPIWW
-180 FGLVMAGLV
+180 F
-189 WFLMPDDRRRGVVLM
+189 GVVLAGFVYFLRPGNWQWM
-204 MGPALVLALAVE
+204 ARVVAPAAAILLMSSSAWSAGFVE
-216 PPGARGDGPK
+216 
-226 QMWSPYYRID
+226 QWSPYYRVTYLRD
-236 YRPAQRLINVNLI
+236 QGLINVNLI
-249 GHQQMQPRDSAFPA
+249 GHQQMQPRTAPFPA

-271 RDAGGK
+271 RDAGSH
-277 PFGQVLI
+277 PFGDVLV

-311 VIQRLGKRDHP
+311 VIQRIGRQDHP
-322 DRPYDDP
+322 DHPYDDP
-329 RVFVHLNDGRN
+329 RVTVHLNDGRN
-340 FLKAGNKQYD
+340 FLKSTPRQYD

-364 GYSNIRLESYLFT
+364 SYSNIRLESYLFT
-377 KQAMDDVRKRLR
+377 KQAMDDVRRRLK
-389 PGGVFV
+389 PGGVFI

-411 SVRAAFGDNAL
+411 AVRASFGAEAL
-422 VVNLPSRDQLNPDD
+422 VLNLPSRDTLDAD
-436 NLGGDFT
+436 ENLANSFT
-443 MLIAGNNRAVRDAFA
+443 MFIAGNNTAIREAFA
-458 RQPEYWLRLRGPFDH
+458 RRPAYWLDPRAPLDWNAP
-473 RTLNG
+473 NG
-478 FEYPLPDERTGWR
+478 FRDEAPATAGADGWQ
-491 AMPADAR
+491 
-498 DNSEWRQF
+498 QF
-506 RLTQVNSGASDT
+506 RLTTVHAGNEPP

-544 IMAVIAVLLLA
+544 VMAVIAVLLLA
-555 SAFARKGSGELRRDS
+555 PFMRRPTASSPQSSG
-570 AEAATGREGEPSHRT
+570 
-585 ALLVQ
+585 LLIQ

-636 FVAVARPSRLAFYYA
+636 FVAVVRPERLAAYYA
-651 ALLVSLVVSALV
+651 ALLASLVVSALV
-663 PMDTFLGMDRTAQ
+663 PMDTFLGMERTAQ
-676 ITAASLL
+676 IAAASLL
-683 AFAPIFFAGVV
+683 AFTPIFFAGVV

-700 SAVEPDRAFGA
+700 RASEPDRAFGA

-740 LYIISIIGYQKAV
+740 LYVVSIAGYRKAV
-753 TGTPAAHIGQ
+753 RYQDI
-763 EPAA
+763 

>member
-1 MRFELFLISFLTLFL
+1 MRLDLFLISFLTLFL

-41 SILGIAVGCLAANRK
+41 SILGISVGCLAANRK
-56 SNLLLWTP
+56 SNLLIWTP
-64 LILVIGLASAHL
+64 VILVIALASAHL
-76 VEWQRLSSASV
+76 VEWQRQSTASV
-87 IDVGNQA
+87 IDVGNQV

-107 RDLSSFVIP
+107 RDLSTFVIP
-116 IEAICGYFFLVI
+116 IEAICGYFFLLI

-134 PGQQLGRSLAKIPN
+134 PGQQLGRALARLPS

-155 DIVGSIAGIV
+155 DIAGSIAGIAI
-165 VFAAC
+165 FAAC
-170 SFLELPPTFW
+170 SFLELPPTWW
-180 FGLVMAGLV
+180 FAIVMAGFA
-189 WFLMPDDRRRGVVLM
+189 WFLVPDDRRRGMAIVL
-204 MGPALVLALAVE
+204 GPALVLVFSIAPA
-216 PPGARGDGPK
+216 GTRGEGP
-226 QMWSPYYRID
+226 QQQWSPYYRID
-236 YRPAQRLINVNLI
+236 YHPNDRLINVNLI
-249 GHQQMQPRDSAFPA
+249 GHQQMQPRNSPFPA
-263 YALPHLLN
+263 YAIPHLLN

-340 FLKAGNKQYD
+340 YLKAGNKQYD
-350 LIIYALVDSLVLHS
+350 LIVYALVDSLVLHS

-411 SVRAAFGDNAL
+411 SVRAAFGDEAL
-422 VVNLPSRDQLNPDD
+422 VLNLPSRDRLSPDD

-443 MLIAGNNRAVRDAFA
+443 MLIAGANHRVREAFA
-458 RQPEYWLRLRGPFDH
+458 RQPEYWLRLRGPFDDQ
-473 RTLNG
+473 TPNG
-478 FEYPLPDERTGWR
+478 FEYPSPAERAGWR
-491 AMPADAR
+491 ALPGEERVSSA
-498 DNSEWRQF
+498 WQQF
-506 RLTQVNSGASDT
+506 RLTQLSSSESDN

-544 IMAVIAVLLLA
+544 IMAVIAALLLTP
-555 SAFARKGSGELRRDS
+555 FLRRT
-570 AEAATGREGEPSHRT
+570 AGVATSQGRG
-585 ALLVQ
+585 LLVQ

-631 LIANL
+631 LVANL
-636 FVAVARPSRLAFYYA
+636 YVALARPARLAPYYA
-651 ALLVSLVVSALV
+651 LLLISLVVSALV
-663 PMDTFLGMDRTAQ
+663 PMDTFLGMDRTTQ
-676 ITAASLL
+676 ITAASAM
-683 AFAPIFFAGVV
+683 AFTPIFFAGVI
-694 FAVSFT
+694 FAVSFMR
-700 SAVEPDRAFGA
+700 ALEPDRAFGA

-740 LYIISIIGYQKAV
+740 LYLISIVGHQKAV
-753 TGTPAAHIGQ
+753 TGSPAAHIGHD
-763 EPAA
+763 AAG

>member
-1 MRFELFLISFLTLFL
+1 MRLDLFLISFLTLFL

-56 SNLLLWTP
+56 SNMLLWTP
-64 LILVIGLASAHL
+64 RILMIALASAHF
-76 VEWQRLSSASV
+76 VEWQRQATAGV
-87 IDVGNQA
+87 IDVGNQAA

-107 RDLSSFVIP
+107 RDLSAFVIP

-128 ALAMMG
+128 ALVMMG
-134 PGQQLGRSLAKIPN
+134 PGQALGRALARLPN

-155 DIVGSIAGIV
+155 DILGSIGGIL
-165 VFAAC
+165 VFSAC
-170 SFLELPPTFW
+170 SFLELPPTWW
-180 FGLVMAGLV
+180 FALVIAGFA
-189 WFLMPDDRRRGVVLM
+189 WFLSPGDRRRGF
-204 MGPALVLALAVE
+204 ALVLGPAMVLMLSVA
-216 PPGARGDGPK
+216 PKGDRAEGPR
-226 QMWSPYYRID
+226 QYWSPYYRID
-236 YRPAQRLINVNLI
+236 YHPSQRLINVNLI
-249 GHQQMQPRDSAFPA
+249 GHQQMQPRDASFPA
-263 YALPHLLN
+263 YALPHLIN
-271 RDAGGK
+271 RDSRGT
-277 PFGQVLI
+277 PFRDVLI

-292 VSRALAWGAERVD
+292 VSRALAWGAEHID

-311 VIQRLGKRDHP
+311 VIQRIGKRDHP

-329 RVFVHLNDGRN
+329 RVTVHLNDGRN
-340 FLKAGNKQYD
+340 FLKSSERHYD
-350 LIIYALVDSLVLHS
+350 LIVYALVDSLVLHS

-377 KQAMDDVRKRLR
+377 KQAMDDVRRRLR

-404 IVSRLQN
+404 IVQRLQN
-411 SVRAAFGDNAL
+411 SVRAAFGTDAL
-422 VVNLPSRDQLNPDD
+422 VLNLPSRDRLNPDD

-443 MLIAGNNRAVRDAFA
+443 MLIAGGNTGIREAFA
-458 RQPEYWLRLRGPFDH
+458 REPEYWLRLRGPFDQ

-478 FEYPLPDERTGWR
+478 FQYPTPSERANWR
-491 AMPADAR
+491 ALPPAER
-498 DNSEWRQF
+498 DDSGWNQF
-506 RLTQVNSGASDT
+506 RLTQLTASIGDT

-555 SAFARKGSGELRRDS
+555 PFMRAKTSSSAQSSG
-570 AEAATGREGEPSHRT
+570 
-585 ALLVQ
+585 LLVQ

-636 FVAVARPSRLAFYYA
+636 FVAIARPRRLAYYHA
-651 ALLVSLVVSALV
+651 ALLASLIVSALV

-676 ITAASLL
+676 ITAASIL
-683 AFAPIFFAGVV
+683 AFTPIFFAGVV
-694 FAVSFT
+694 FAVSFSRAT
-700 SAVEPDRAFGA
+700 EPDRAFGA

-740 LYIISIIGYQKAV
+740 LYVVSIIGHQKAV
-753 TGTPAAHIGQ
+753 IGMPASHIGQ